1 MADVKSIGILG
12 AGKVGIV
19 LAQLAIKAGYVV
31 YVAGSGD
38 PAKIRL
44 TVETL
49 APGAIATS
57 STDAAEQSDIIILA
71 LPLGKYQ
78 TIPVRSLVG
87 KLVID
92 AMNYW
97 WEIDGQRDDLTDP
110 RVSSSEIVQAFLQ
123 TARVVKALNHMGYH
137 HLHDETKP
145 AGAEERKAIAIAGDN
160 DDDIATV
167 AHVVDALGFDPV
179 VIGSLADG
187 ARLQPGTP
195 AFGANVD
202 AATLRTMTALITDH
216 ARV

>member
-1 MADVKSIGILG
+1 MAGVKSIGILG

-19 LAQLAIKAGYVV
+19 LAQLAIKAGYTV
-31 YVAGSGD
+31 YLAGSEG
-38 PAKIRL
+38 PAKIQL

-57 STDAAEQSDIIILA
+57 SAEAAERADVIILA
-71 LPLGKYQ
+71 LPLGKYR
-78 TIPVRSLVG
+78 TIPAQALAG

-97 WEIDGQRDDLTDP
+97 WEVDGRRDDLTNP
-110 RVSSSEIVQAFLQ
+110 QVSSSELVQAFLQ

-145 AGAEERKAIAIAGDN
+145 AGAEGRKAIAIAGDN

-167 AHVVDALGFDPV
+167 ECIVDALGFDPV
-179 VIGSLADG
+179 IIGGLADG

-195 AFGANVD
+195 AFGANVN
-202 AATLRTMTALITDH
+202 AATLRTMTTPVSNH
-216 ARV
+216 A